1 MSKNSLKM
9 EDTDENAP
17 YEVFDGNTWE
27 AGLLQSILADN
38 EIESILS
45 DSSNSPWGS
54 FPVRS
59 STVRVFV
66 AKKNLVAA
74 QLVVEEFLKNM
85 QKNPEVN
92 PGDES

>member
-1 MSKNSLKM
+1 M
-9 EDTDENAP
+9 EETDENAP

-27 AGLLQSILADN
+27 AGLLKSILADN

-66 AKKNLVAA
+66 AKKNLAVA
-74 QLVVEEFLKNM
+74 QLIVEEFEKNM
-85 QKNPEVN
+85 RKDSEVN
-92 PGDES
+92 PEEDT